1 MSVQIGGRYCLWI
14 YLRGPNGYFSGRGRI
29 TRSLRRAYRHPLG
42 SEVTGLSDGAE
53 LQQSRIAVPVSG
65 APERRRVH
73 ERIDQL
79 HDRNPLRAVRPAGR
93 DRARA
98 EEEAVREAAGA
109 RRETAAAAPRHVS
122 LRSSRLGLGSE
133 SVLLVASFGSLSNLN
148 QIIRAGVLLEENIQ

>member
-53 LQQSRIAVPVSG
+53 LQQSRVAVPVSG

-122 LRSSRLGLGSE
+122 PSPGSARPSSASRVLTGSGRAQIRS
-133 SVLLVASFGSLSNLN
+133 LN
-148 QIIRAGVLLEENIQ
+148 DLDPNIRC